1 MDNHLQF
8 FRKKYFMFLE
18 TAGLIVL
25 QFMFRSY
32 VVAKGRFMVIQPVY
46 SLLGDKDKIGG
57 GQKP

>member
-1 MDNHLQF
+1 
-8 FRKKYFMFLE
+8 MFLE